1 MPNHLQVNSEIGTL
15 REVLVHRPGPELEN
29 ITPDTMKDLLFDD
42 VPFLKIAQQE
52 HDQFT
57 ALLKQHHVKPVYI
70 ERLLKEILRNEAV
83 KTGFIQ
89 DYLAQF
95 ALDPVQI
102 QATAAYL
109 QTLPAAELATT
120 VYAGLRSE
128 TVELPEDY
136 HQPFVLPPLPNAYFT
151 RDPQAT
157 LGNGFT
163 INPMTFAARKPE
175 SFIFSWIVDHHPR
188 FHDTPTWL
196 QPTLPTHLEGGDE
209 LVLNQHTLALG
220 ISERTTSEAALTL
233 AEHLFNDPAS
243 TFETVIAI
251 HIPHNHAMMH
261 LDTVFTMVNRDQFT
275 IFPGIMDQDYQLN
288 IEILRPNGKEGVKI
302 KQAHHLQPVLKEAL
316 GLSEIDLIE
325 TGGGDA
331 IIAPREQWND
341 GSNNLAIAPGE
352 VITYDRNYR
361 SIQLMRSH
369 GLTVHEIPSSELA
382 RGRGGARCMSQP
394 LWRDEL

>member
-1 MPNHLQVNSEIGTL
+1 MNSQLQVNSEIGTL

-42 VPFLKIAQQE
+42 VPFLKIAQRE

-57 ALLKQHHVKPVYI
+57 DLLRNHNVKPVYI
-70 ERLLKEILRNEAV
+70 EKLLQDILRDGNV
-83 KTGFIQ
+83 KTGFIK

-95 ALDPVQI
+95 TLDSI
-102 QATAAYL
+102 QVETTQAYL
-109 QTLPAAELATT
+109 QSLSAHALTT
-120 VYAGLRSE
+120 TIYAGLRSE
-128 TVELPEDY
+128 TVGLLENY
-136 HQPFVLPPLPNAYFT
+136 QQPFVLPPLPNAYFT
-151 RDPQAT
+151 RDPQAV
-157 LGNGFT
+157 LGNGVT
-163 INPMTFAARKPE
+163 VNPMTFAARKPE

-188 FHDTPTWL
+188 FQSTPIWL

-209 LVLNQHTLALG
+209 LVLNQQTLALG
-220 ISERTTSEAALTL
+220 ISERTTREAALTL
-233 AEHLFNDPAS
+233 AEHLFNNPAS
-243 TFETVIAI
+243 PFETVIAI

-275 IFPGIMDQDYQLN
+275 IFPGIMDQDYHLN
-288 IEILRPNGKEGVKI
+288 IEILQPNNKGGVKI
-302 KQAHHLQPVLKEAL
+302 RQATYLKPVLKESL

-352 VITYDRNYR
+352 VVTYDRNYR
-361 SIQLMRSH
+361 SIQLMRDH